1 MIIEVRS
8 TSNLVSVNEITI
20 AWCGEDNRNDIYFI
34 NTGVCKLTINGNGN
48 FNRPETIEKSVR
60 VDYFGTILTNQ
71 EFTMAHSDIN
81 PNDEFV
87 HINKLFKFTY
97 EDEIKGKDVYKYFKD
112 VKI

>member
-1 MIIEVRS
+1 
-8 TSNLVSVNEITI
+8 
-20 AWCGEDNRNDIYFI
+20 
-34 NTGVCKLTINGNGN
+34 
-48 FNRPETIEKSVR
+48 
-60 VDYFGTILTNQ
+60 
-71 EFTMAHSDIN
+71 MAHSDIN

>member
-1 MIIEVRS
+1 MSIPYDYANYKV
-8 TSNLVSVNEITI
+8 VEI
-20 AWCGEDNRNDIYFI
+20 CGRKCLFTKERIHKFTLPTGIY
-34 NTGVCKLTINGNGN
+34 LYELRHGNGN